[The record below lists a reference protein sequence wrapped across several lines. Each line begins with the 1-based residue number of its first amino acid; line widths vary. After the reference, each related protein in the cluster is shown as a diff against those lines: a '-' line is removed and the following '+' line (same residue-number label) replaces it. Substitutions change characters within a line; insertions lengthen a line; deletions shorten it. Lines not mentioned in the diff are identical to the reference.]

1 MLEKKPQ
8 TLQCLRH
15 IILSNSYS
23 VLLTECIFS
32 KAEII
37 LSRKVIFF
45 NNPACWQMFKR
56 EKYLQLFWECS
67 AWYLQ
72 VYLFCYG
79 KEWLLVCM
87 WTIQLLMLWKKRA
100 FVLYLG
106 VGALGEVFSKK
117 IVQFLVTIQMSNK
130 QQSAGRTSNEW
141 RRDEHKADVA
151 VAYVQH
157 PLQRYE
163 GSFSVGV
170 VNSCTFK

>member
-1 MLEKKPQ
+1 
-8 TLQCLRH
+8 
-15 IILSNSYS
+15 
-23 VLLTECIFS
+23 
-32 KAEII
+32 
-37 LSRKVIFF
+37 
-45 NNPACWQMFKR
+45 
-56 EKYLQLFWECS
+56 
-67 AWYLQ
+67 
-72 VYLFCYG
+72 
-79 KEWLLVCM
+79 M

-117 IVQFLVTIQMSNK
+117 IVQFLVTIQMRNK
-130 QQSAGRTSNEW
+130 QQSAGSTSNEW